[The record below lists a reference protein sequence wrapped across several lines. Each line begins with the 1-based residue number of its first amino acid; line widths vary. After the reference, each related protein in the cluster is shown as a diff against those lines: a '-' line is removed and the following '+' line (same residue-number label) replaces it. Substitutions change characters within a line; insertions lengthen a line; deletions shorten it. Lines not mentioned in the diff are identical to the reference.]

1 MSHVEALTKYV
12 GHFVDQLYQSG
23 VIDIVISPGSRSTPL
38 SLSFAAYERFNVWV
52 DIDERSA
59 GFFALGMAKET
70 NKAVVLVCS
79 SGTAAAN
86 YFPAI
91 IEAAQSRVPLI
102 VLTADRPHELRDV
115 GAAQAIDQL
124 KMYGNYPKWF
134 HEMALPDASPQMLQY
149 ARNNADRA
157 VQTAASQIKGPVH
170 LNFPFRE
177 PLIPDFELSDVW
189 FSNEQHDTVRHFQP
203 EQTNLSDQHL
213 DQIKQRLQSKKRGLI
228 ICGPHD
234 HKLLANAVLD
244 LAEAWGL
251 PVLGD
256 PLSFTR
262 MYTNRAVLIESYDS
276 ILKNKKVRGLMKP
289 DFIIRFG
296 AMPVA
301 KPVLQL
307 LQEQDI
313 DQLIVDDLVTYRN
326 PTQKRAD
333 YLYGQ
338 PEHVAK
344 QLATLSLHFDQHWL
358 TTWQHL
364 NQYAKSILQEAAD
377 DLTEGLA
384 VRGIQSVIPNESIL
398 FVGNSM
404 PIRDVDSFWF
414 DNEKQVPVY
423 ANRGANGIDGVVST
437 AMGMAAS
444 GKRVTLLV
452 GDISFLHSMN
462 GLLLTKQYDLS
473 VTVVL
478 INNKGGGIFSFLPQ
492 AQQNIP
498 HYELLFGTPQ
508 QLDMKKVAH
517 LYDLPYENVTEYQP
531 YLQAL
536 HNSYHADGVS
546 LIEVQ
551 TDRQENVNWHQAKW
565 QQIEQYTLSILKDNT
580 DVYL

>member
-1 MSHVEALTKYV
+1 MNHVESLTKYV
-12 GHFVDQLYQSG
+12 GHFVDQLYRSG
-23 VIDIVISPGSRSTPL
+23 VVNVVISPGSRSTPL
-38 SLSFAAYERFNVWV
+38 SLSFAAYDRFNIWV

-124 KMYGNYPKWF
+124 KMYGDYPKWF
-134 HEMALPDASPQMLQY
+134 HEMALPDATPQMLQY

-157 VQTAASQIKGPVH
+157 VQTAENQTKGPVH

-177 PLIPDFELSDVW
+177 PLIPDFELSNVW
-189 FSNEQHDTVRHFQP
+189 FSNKQHDVVRHFQP
-203 EQTNLSDQHL
+203 ERTYLSQQHL
-213 DQIKQRLQSKKRGLI
+213 DQVNQQLQSKKRGLI

-234 HKLLANAVLD
+234 HKLLADTVLD
-244 LAEAWGL
+244 LAAAWGL

-256 PLSFTR
+256 PLSFIR
-262 MYTNRAVLIESYDS
+262 MYTDRAVLIESYDG
-276 ILKNKKVRGLMKP
+276 ILKSKKVRELMKP

-296 AMPVA
+296 AMPVS

-313 DQLIVDDLVTYRN
+313 DQIIVEESVTYRN

-344 QLATLSLHFDQHWL
+344 QLTELSLHFDPHWL

-364 NQYAKSILQEAAD
+364 NQYATSILKEEAD
-377 DLTEGLA
+377 NLTEGLA
-384 VRGIQSVIPNESIL
+384 VRGIQSVIPDESVL

-414 DNEKQVPVY
+414 DNDKQVFIY

-478 INNKGGGIFSFLPQ
+478 INNKGAASFLFCHRH
-492 AQQNIP
+492 NKTSLIMN
-498 HYELLFGTPQ
+498 YCL
-508 QLDMKKVAH
+508 VR
-517 LYDLPYENVTEYQP
+517 
-531 YLQAL
+531 
-536 HNSYHADGVS
+536 HNSW
-546 LIEVQ
+546 I
-551 TDRQENVNWHQAKW
+551 
-565 QQIEQYTLSILKDNT
+565 
-580 DVYL
+580 